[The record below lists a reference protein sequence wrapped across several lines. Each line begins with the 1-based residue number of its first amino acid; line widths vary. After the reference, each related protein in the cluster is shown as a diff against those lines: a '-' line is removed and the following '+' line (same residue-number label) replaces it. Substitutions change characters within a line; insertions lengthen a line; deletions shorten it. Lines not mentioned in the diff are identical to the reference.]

1 MSGHVPSALIIS
13 ITVDVLLVLNDHM
26 TFKMSIMRSVCCF
39 IHSSFFLSFFSNVVL
54 IMLFSNV
61 LLFIN
66 VGFAVGSHI
75 CAVIRGV
82 CQGHLHICIL
92 LLSYLMISVCDVFKL
107 YYFLMNDHLFYF

>member
-13 ITVDVLLVLNDHM
+13 ITVDVLLVLYDHI
-26 TFKMSIMRSVCCF
+26 TFKMSTMMRVCCF
-39 IHSSFFLSFFSNVVL
+39 IHSSFFFRFFSNVAL

-61 LLFIN
+61 LFFIN

-82 CQGHLHICIL
+82 CEQPATRGHLHICIL
-92 LLSYLMISVCDVFKL
+92 FTVIF
-107 YYFLMNDHLFYF
+107 NDKCM